1 MEFFLADGV
10 DDGEPMLVIVILLST
25 LFQHGKGTRND
36 QPGVRTETLLRSSA
50 SWDGEAYKSY
60 LTAQPELS
68 IVKITLPPHAK
79 LEWHSHPM
87 PSAAYIVAGELTLE
101 RKKMARSA
109 ILPLDRRFPKPST
122 CSTGAKQ
129 EMSPSYSSPFTPE
142 AQTCLS
148 LNIHAVE
155 PAPCGES
162 EVLWR
167 WERLLVAKAGRKSLR
182 IATRPKT
189 KQNGAKPNG
198 FAESH

>member
-1 MEFFLADGV
+1 MIKQVCGRRPCYGV
-10 DDGEPMLVIVILLST
+10 V
-25 LFQHGKGTRND
+25 HR
-36 QPGVRTETLLRSSA
+36 
-50 SWDGEAYKSY
+50 GEAYKSY

-68 IVKITLPPHAK
+68 IVKITLPPHTK
-79 LEWHSHPM
+79 LEWQSHPM

-101 RKKMARSA
+101 RKKDGKKRYFAA
-109 ILPLDRRFPKPST
+109 GQAFPKPST
-122 CSTGAKQ
+122 RSTGEKQ
-129 EMSPSYSSPFTPE
+129 EMSPSYSSPFTLE

-155 PAPCGES
+155 LTPCGES

-182 IATRPKT
+182 IATRPRT